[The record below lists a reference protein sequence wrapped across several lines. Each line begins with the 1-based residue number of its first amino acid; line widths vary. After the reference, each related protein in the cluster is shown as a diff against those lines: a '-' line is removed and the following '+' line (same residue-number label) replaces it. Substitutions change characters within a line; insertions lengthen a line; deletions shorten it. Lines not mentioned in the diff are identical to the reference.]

1 MNHHLLSF
9 TAYFTF
15 TKKIIAMVC
24 CLTTLSTYAQST
36 ENWFEFSPGDLSSES
51 SIDMSDWLEKPAG
64 RHGFL
69 NYSGKD
75 FVFEDGTPIK
85 FWGVN
90 IAGNRPFSESQ
101 DVKEWTRVLAKFG
114 FNGVRFHKFTWD
126 ATDGVNSTNLTPDKW
141 KNFDFFCKSLRD
153 AGIYYSWSH
162 IYGHRVLPGDSA
174 RVLAYTEIKNTN
186 FPWRH
191 LNGSTASLVNFAD
204 DLQEL
209 NIELTTNM
217 LKHVNPHTGKKHA
230 EDPALAFIELQ
241 NEDNIFWGAI
251 EETLKQ
257 TPTYRALLCKKFSTW
272 LKEKYKTERS
282 LLEAWKNKG
291 LDTGESLE
299 KENIYPH
306 PNHSVFTHEY
316 EQAQKENR
324 DVPTYV
330 ADRAA
335 FLYDEQ
341 AKFYKKFIKAVRET
355 GYKGVIIGSCW
366 QAGSGITHFYNLHAD
381 YLSGPIDRHNYFGGG
396 SGHAL
401 APGKFDNTSMLSK
414 PGSGLLSTG
423 LQQVVDRPFQ
433 ISEWMS
439 LIPTE
444 WVAESAPIIA
454 CYGLGL
460 QGWDASYAFAMDDF
474 RYTKTIQRGQ
484 GIYNV
489 TSPTQLALY
498 PALSSMI
505 YRGDLQEGDIIAN
518 RNVNLRDLAQ
528 GKLRIAEKTSQQYDL
543 KTFESDVP
551 LEALAIGRVTVS
563 FDSDSLNRQ
572 HDLSKYWNKQ
582 KKHITSST
590 QQLEWDYADLGY
602 FTINTAGTKGVV
614 GFAKGKDFN
623 LGDWGIKTDNPFA
636 VILITALQ
644 KEKALDNTRNVLI
657 TTMARAQNSGMVYNK
672 ERNVLVDLGAAP
684 ILLEPVKV
692 EIQVPKKRKAH
703 VYVLDHNG
711 RRTGKTIASKE
722 NKLLID
728 GTKEHAIYYELEFE

>member
-1 MNHHLLSF
+1 MNHRRLRSF
-9 TAYFTF
+9 NAYF
-15 TKKIIAMVC
+15 IVAVVC
-24 CLTTLSTYAQST
+24 CFATLSTYAQST
-36 ENWFEFSPGDLSSES
+36 ENWFEFTPGDLSSEG

-64 RHGFL
+64 RRGFL
-69 NYSGKD
+69 NYNGKD
-75 FVFEDGTPIK
+75 FVFEDGSLIK

-101 DVKEWTRVLAKFG
+101 DAKEWTRVLAKFG
-114 FNGVRFHKFTWD
+114 FNSVRFHKFTWE
-126 ATDGVNSTNLTPDKW
+126 ATDGVNSTNLTPEKW

-162 IYGHRVLPGDSA
+162 IYGHRVLSGDSA

-209 NIELTTNM
+209 NIELTINM
-217 LKHVNPHTGKKHA
+217 LNHVNPHTGKKYA

-257 TPTYRALLCKKFSTW
+257 TPTYRTLLCKKFSTW

-291 LDTGESLE
+291 LDQGESLE

-306 PNHSVFTHEY
+306 PNHSLFTHEY
-316 EQAQKENR
+316 EQALKENR
-324 DVPTYV
+324 DVPKYI

-335 FLYDEQ
+335 FLYEEQ
-341 AKFYKKFIKAVRET
+341 VKFYKKFIKAVRET
-355 GYKGVIIGSCW
+355 GYRGAIIGSCW

-401 APGKFDNTSMLSK
+401 TPGKFDNTSMLSK

-528 GKLRIAEKTSQQYDL
+528 GKLQIAEKTSQQYDL
-543 KTFESDVP
+543 KAFESEVP

-563 FDSDSLNRQ
+563 FDGDSLNSHR
-572 HDLSKYWNKQ
+572 DLSKYWDKQ

-590 QQLEWDYADLGY
+590 RQLEWDYADLGY

-623 LGDWGIKTDNPFA
+623 LGNWSIKTDNQFA
-636 VILITALQ
+636 VILITSLQ
-644 KEKALDNTRNVLI
+644 KEKVLDNTRNVLI
-657 TTMARAQNSGMVYNK
+657 TTLARAQNTGMVYNK
-672 ERNVLVDLGAAP
+672 ERNVLVDVGTAP

-711 RRTGKTIASKE
+711 RRTGKTITPKE
-722 NKLLID
+722 NKILID